1 MPQGGRPL
9 VMANAMPASCSSRA
23 ASFCQLGQDLVLGDQ
38 RAVYV
43 CEQKSD
49 VRMSPHVLCSVTPF
63 LYQPVAEIGK
73 QVGMC
78 NDSCLPLVAYKREGC
93 LHLVMPHGK
102 SLPTPRCRR
111 QGSILLHLDSDSM
124 VNIAHFSK

>member
-1 MPQGGRPL
+1 MLMPRGGRPL

-23 ASFCQLGQDLVLGDQ
+23 ASFAASVRTLSWVDQ

-73 QVGMC
+73 QVGVC
-78 NDSCLPLVAYKREGC
+78 IDSGLPLVVYKREGG
-93 LHLVMPHGK
+93 LHLVMPHDK
-102 SLPTPRCRR
+102 RCQRNAVVKV
-111 QGSILLHLDSDSM
+111 QSSST
-124 VNIAHFSK
+124 